1 MRKAIRLSFG
11 REPDLYALYR
21 EIGRGTFTSLLKE
34 ALRSVLGG
42 GTFRSVQYPPVQIE
56 DYYPEG
62 EDDTVRVEFTFSE
75 RKESVLCTVLE
86 EIPKGYFGIYAKE
99 VLRFYLGPS
108 FVLGSILGRE
118 VFLQSFP
125 IPYQPIYNPYTAV
138 AASGFERLPQDR
150 SELFRQK
157 AQQRERKSENPYFEK
172 RQELA
177 KQKKGNIL
185 LRKEDD
191 LREED
196 SLLTFSSEKE
206 EGSSVQITPLS
217 KSISIESSQPK
228 DLEESLVEQE
238 NTAPVSE
245 EPGSFDDDE
254 DMQIAMNLL
263 NSILD

>member
-11 REPDLYALYR
+11 REPDLYALYC

-75 RKESVLCTVLE
+75 RKESVLCTVLG

-138 AASGFERLPQDR
+138 AASGFEKLPQDR
-150 SELFRQK
+150 REVFLRK
-157 AQQRERKSENPYFEK
+157 KGRKEAQQREKKTANPYFEK
-172 RQELA
+172 RQEIA
-177 KQKKGNIL
+177 KQKK
-185 LRKEDD
+185 
-191 LREED
+191 ED
-196 SLLTFSSEKE
+196 SLLVSSFEQE
-206 EGSSVQITPLS
+206 ERSTVQVAPLS

-238 NTAPVSE
+238 HTALAFE
-245 EPGSFDDDE
+245 EPSSSDDDE
-254 DMQIAMNLL
+254 DMQLAMNLL